1 MQRRLTVSELPNIV
15 LVHGAWADGSCW
27 STVIESLQSR
37 GYTVTA
43 PQFPET
49 SLADDVARLRHVL
62 NGQSGST
69 VVVGH
74 SYGGQIM
81 TSLGE
86 DAPNAIAL
94 VYIAAFG
101 LDKGESLGALLGA
114 GPPTPSLA
122 NLVIDDLG
130 FAYIPEDDF
139 VEHFACGVDP
149 VKAKVLHAVQQPI
162 STSAFEDVMGTPAWT
177 QHPAWYLVAT
187 NDEAI
192 PPDAERQFAARMGAT
207 TVEVDAGHLAMVSHA
222 DDVVKLIEA
231 AVSATAS
238 AAVA

>member
-1 MQRRLTVSELPNIV
+1 MSEQPSIV

-27 STVIESLQSR
+27 SSVIESLQAE
-37 GYTVTA
+37 GYEVTA

-62 NGQSGST
+62 SRQSGPT

-81 TSLGE
+81 TSLGQ

-101 LDKGESLGALLGA
+101 LDEGESLGALLGA

-122 NLVIDDLG
+122 NLIVDELG
-130 FAYIPEDDF
+130 FAYIPQGDF

-149 VKAKVLHAVQQPI
+149 VKAKV
-162 STSAFEDVMGTPAWT
+162 PARRPAADLDERVRRRHGRAGVEGAPVVVPGRRERRG
-177 QHPAWYLVAT
+177 HPAGCRAPVRRTHGGDHRRGGLRS
-187 NDEAI
+187 
-192 PPDAERQFAARMGAT
+192 PRHGLPCR
-207 TVEVDAGHLAMVSHA
+207 
-222 DDVVKLIEA
+222 
-231 AVSATAS
+231 
-238 AAVA
+238 